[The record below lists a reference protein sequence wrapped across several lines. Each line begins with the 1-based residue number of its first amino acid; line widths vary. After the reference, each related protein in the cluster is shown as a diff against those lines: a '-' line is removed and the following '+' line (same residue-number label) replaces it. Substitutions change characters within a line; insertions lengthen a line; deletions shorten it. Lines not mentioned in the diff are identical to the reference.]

1 MGALEVLRAVATG
14 TDGVIVAPTFPM
26 LRDATQKTL
35 FDLCERL
42 GVPVTFW
49 KGEERA
55 RIGGVNVY
63 FRSSDYPDRLRGPNL
78 GWGWLDEGAMAV
90 ERTWQVL
97 LGRLRV
103 GNPRAWVTTTP
114 AGFNWVWKYFVSE
127 KRDNYEAFYASTREN
142 RFLPA
147 GYLADLIANYTAE
160 FARQEIDG
168 AFVAFEGLV
177 YSEMRPDLHVVKPFK
192 IPEDWQ
198 RVRAVDFGFTN
209 PFVCLWG
216 AVDPDGRLYVYDEHY
231 RRRELIKDHAD
242 AIKRREDQIQWT
254 VADHDAQDAAELAS
268 CGVHTTPA
276 QKAVLVGI
284 QKVKSRLAVQADGKP
299 RLFFFDTVVN
309 TQKEVGMYRWADKA
323 AGKND
328 KEEPIKESDHAMDA
342 LRYMVMQLDNS
353 TLPRVTFIG

>member
-1 MGALEVLRAVATG
+1 LAALQAVATG
-14 TDGVIVAPTFPM
+14 TDGMIVAPTFPM
-26 LRDATQKTL
+26 LRDATQKTFL
-35 FDLCERL
+35 GLCEKV

-49 KGEERA
+49 KAEERA
-55 RIGGVNVY
+55 KIGHANVY
-63 FRSSDYPDRLRGPNL
+63 FRSTEYPDRLRGPNL
-78 GWGWLDEGAMAV
+78 GWAYLDEAALMP
-90 ERTWQVL
+90 ERAWQVI

-127 KRDNYEAFYASTREN
+127 RRENYEAFYGSTRDN
-142 RFLPA
+142 YFNPQ
-147 GYLADLIANYTAE
+147 GYLADLEANYTAE

-177 YSEMRPDLHVVKPFK
+177 YSEVRPDVHVVKAFR
-192 IPEDWQ
+192 IPDDWQ
-198 RVRAVDFGFTN
+198 RVRAIDFGFTN

-216 AVDPDGRLYVYDEHY
+216 AVDTDGRLYVYDEHY

-242 AIKRREDQIQWT
+242 AIKRREDPVQWT

-268 CGVHTTPA
+268 CGVYTTPA

-284 QKVKSRLAVQADGKP
+284 QKVKSRLATQGDGKP
-299 RLFFFDTVVN
+299 RLFFFDSVVN
-309 TQKEVGMYRWADKA
+309 TLKEVGMYRWADGK
-323 AGKND
+323 AGKNE

-342 LRYMVMQLDNS
+342 LRYMVMQIDNA
-353 TLPRVTFIG
+353 TLPRVTFI